1 VSLLASLDLAGASSS
16 PSLVYKTPPVPFA
29 YDWSGLYL
37 GGDGGFGWETA
48 KGTLTDAAG
57 APLTAYNYRVIR
69 PVAGLFVG
77 GSYQLN
83 RVVLGAEADWQSV
96 QPARQ

>member
-1 VSLLASLDLAGASSS
+1 
-16 PSLVYKTPPVPFA
+16 VPFA

-57 APLTAYNYRVIR
+57 CSAYGLQLPRDPSGRRAIR
-69 PVAGLFVG
+69 
-77 GSYQLN
+77 
-83 RVVLGAEADWQSV
+83 R
-96 QPARQ
+96 R